1 VRIAFVVAVVAALT
15 IGVLALVVTDDNG
28 ANGPVVATLLV
39 KDEYRLGEPVTM
51 IAVENKQKETVTLVY
66 GPDPPYG
73 K

>member
-1 VRIAFVVAVVAALT
+1 MRIAFVVAVVAALT

-51 IAVENKQKETVTLVY
+51 VIAVENKQKETVTLV
-66 GPDPPYG
+66 
-73 K
+73 

>member
-51 IAVENKQKETVTLVY
+51 VIAVENKQKETVTLV
-66 GPDPPYG
+66 
-73 K
+73 